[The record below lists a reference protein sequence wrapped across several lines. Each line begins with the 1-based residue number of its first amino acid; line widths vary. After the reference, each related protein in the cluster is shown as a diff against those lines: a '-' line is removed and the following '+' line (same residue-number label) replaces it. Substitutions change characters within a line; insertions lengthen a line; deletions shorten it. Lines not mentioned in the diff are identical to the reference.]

1 MKIIKI
7 ISDILPVPSYSVI
20 IICFFLPFLT
30 VKCGEMELLSVSGF
44 EMAKGVDFEEKMKD
58 SDLAKSL
65 GKDFGDFGQ
74 KDDEESTYN
83 EDFSDEDEDS
93 LLDEEENVS
102 VEEKNNVKKDKE
114 VKSKKSEPSF
124 LLIFP
129 FILAIIGF
137 IISFVKIKS
146 KAIIHIVIS
155 GVLFFSLLVFG
166 ILLKNNNELS
176 MLDSFDNGGS
186 GLGLKEGMI
195 KVSLGG
201 AYYVSCILSLLL
213 VFYFGLITY
222 LNKQN
227 ILLPKDSLATKYNEF
242 SEDLEEEKEN

>member
-1 MKIIKI
+1 MKIVKI

-74 KDDEESTYN
+74 KDAAETTDN
-83 EDFSDEDEDS
+83 DGF
-93 LLDEEENVS
+93 S
-102 VEEKNNVKKDKE
+102 VEDDNRNDDKE
-114 VKSKKSEPSF
+114 AKSKKSEPSI
-124 LLIFP
+124 LLIIP

-137 IISFVKIKS
+137 IISFIKIKS

-201 AYYVSCILSLLL
+201 AYYASCILSLLL

-227 ILLPKDSLATKYNEF
+227 IWLPKDSLATKYNDF
-242 SEDLEEEKEN
+242 SEDLEEEKES